1 MGVIKNED
9 ICLVFHRALGMVDEE
24 IMEHGKVVG
33 YIFYK
38 MLDYQNKYFL
48 QELIDY
54 TMIGVLHDIGLYKSP
69 DQETIHLE
77 ETKHVWKHSIYG
89 FLFLKYLSPLGDKA
103 EIVLYHHL
111 DYQKYQ
117 LINSSYIEV
126 AEYLAFADKLDTF
139 LRSSNRHKDVDAF
152 AKQSGTLFSERAAQ
166 LFLNAEK
173 KYQIFENIR
182 SGGYQYELA
191 ELFAKK
197 LMREDQRRSFLEML
211 IYTIDFRSEH
221 TVLHSLATTTFAV
234 GIAKIM
240 RLEAPDIYNIY
251 YGALLHDVGK
261 LVIPIEILES
271 PRRLSP
277 DEMRIMQEHVANS
290 EKILRGAINNTVLEI
305 AIRHH
310 EKLDGTGY
318 HRGLKGEELTIPQR
332 IVAVA
337 DIISALYG
345 KRSYK
350 EQFEVQKIKDILL
363 AESEAGQLCSKVVGV
378 AVRNMDCLVRDFEK
392 RKEQTMG
399 SYILI
404 KNQYQEIYHKFK
416 QFELQEK
423 ESDIS

>member
-1 MGVIKNED
+1 MEVIKNKD
-9 ICLVFHRALGMVDEE
+9 IFLVINRSLSMVDEE

-38 MLDYQNKYFL
+38 MLDYQNKFFL

-54 TMIGVLHDIGLYKSP
+54 TLIGVLHDIGLYKSP
-69 DQETIHLE
+69 DQKTIHIE
-77 ETKHVWKHSIYG
+77 ETKNVWKHSIYG

-111 DYQKYQ
+111 DYSKYQ
-117 LINSSYIEV
+117 FIYSKYIEI
-126 AEYLAFADKLDTF
+126 AEYLAFADKLDMFMRT
-139 LRSSNRHKDVDAF
+139 SNVDRDVEFF
-152 AKQSGTLFSERAAQ
+152 AKQSGVQFSERAKQ

-182 SGGYQYELA
+182 SGAYEK
-191 ELFAKK
+191 ELVALMGKK
-197 LMREDQRRSFLEML
+197 LMNEEQKRSFLEML

-221 TVLHSLATTTFAV
+221 TVVHSLATTTFAV
-234 GIAKIM
+234 EIAKMM
-240 RLEAPDIYNIY
+240 RLGSQDIYNIY
-251 YGALLHDVGK
+251 YGALLHDIGK
-261 LVIPIEILES
+261 LVTPTEILEA
-271 PRRLSP
+271 PRKLSEE
-277 DEMRIMQEHVANS
+277 EMRIMHEHVSNS
-290 EKILRGAINNTVLEI
+290 EKILKGIIDDTVLQI

-318 HRGLKGEELTIPQR
+318 HQGLTGVELTIPQR

-350 EQFEVQKIKDILL
+350 EQFNVDLIKEILL
-363 AESEAGQLCSKVVGV
+363 RDSEAGKLCPKVVGV
-378 AVRNMDCLVRDFEK
+378 AVRNMERLIRNFEK
-392 RKEQTMG
+392 KKVHTIG

-404 KNQYQEIYHKFK
+404 KEQYQEIYQKFK
-416 QFELQEK
+416 QFEL
-423 ESDIS
+423 SDEQA